1 MANTLYV
8 PLDGGAI
15 VTVHF
20 FPEAHDPSKNV
31 TPQVDTPGVAA
42 RVSVF
47 SSPVVGPSFS
57 VRSEYV
63 IPVKSKSEGN
73 ATAKVLTGVDK
84 AVGVLNLIKWV
95 DNPLAV

>member
-1 MANTLYV
+1 M
-8 PLDGGAI
+8 PLVGE
-15 VTVHF
+15 VRVRVHF
-20 FPEAHDPSKNV
+20 FPAEQAPSVNAA
-31 TPQVDTPGVAA
+31 PHVDTPAA
-42 RVSVF
+42 DPNVSVV
-47 SSPVVGPSFS
+47 SSPVATPSFI

-73 ATAKVLTGVDK
+73 ATATVIPEAPK